1 MLRDASGIQLSPC
14 ICAKA
19 KYALGLKAKYDNDA
33 TCSQKY
39 WNKTVEFIGKGA
51 GLPFDII
58 ESAKKKKELFLRI
71 T

>member
-1 MLRDASGIQLSPC
+1 MELSPC

-19 KYALGLKAKYDNDA
+19 KYALGLKAKCYNNA

-39 WNKTVEFIGKGA
+39 WNKTVDFIGKKA
-51 GLPFDII
+51 GLPLDII
-58 ESAKKKKELFLRI
+58 ESAKTKRDLFLRI